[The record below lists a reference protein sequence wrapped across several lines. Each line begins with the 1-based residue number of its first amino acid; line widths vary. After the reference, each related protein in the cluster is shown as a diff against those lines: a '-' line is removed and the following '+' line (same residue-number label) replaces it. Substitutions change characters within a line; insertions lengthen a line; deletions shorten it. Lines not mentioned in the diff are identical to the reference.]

1 MIMISNGVYYN
12 SVEKEVPNNG
22 SRNSEVV
29 Q

>member
-12 SVEKEVPNNG
+12 IVEKEVPSNG